1 MARELGPKGVHVSYI
16 VIDAVIDVPWTRD
29 RFKDKPDH
37 FFIKPV
43 AIAEEA
49 WHLTQQDR
57 SAWSFYVEL
66 RPYGE
71 NW

>member
-1 MARELGPKGVHVSYI
+1 M
-16 VIDAVIDVPWTRD
+16 D
-29 RFKDKPDH
+29 FKPA
-37 FFIKPV
+37 